1 MFMKSLD
8 YYISREGD
16 HYVAYVN
23 GLHIASV
30 DTIQEAAE
38 EIQEHLDSIRDGN
51 NAYYGIEYN

>member
-1 MFMKSLD
+1 MKSLD